1 MEMSVNL
8 ARTLPI
14 IIFLL
19 CHSIAF
25 HSIATAQALG
35 SQSSHTVTILVIGRT
50 GSGKS
55 TLINNILG
63 RDIAPVGHKLSPKT
77 RTVSVYEEE
86 ISGASVTA
94 CDTPGLRDALDKE
107 EDYMDKIKVSCGD
120 PDLVLF
126 CQSMDNARWQ
136 SDDTEAVK
144 IVTDHLGKDIW
155 KNSVLVLTRADKLV
169 DSDMPRNYS
178 KKQINDFKQ
187 KISEFVNMFHDAL
200 SKAGISRAITVPS
213 AVSAKGLRDLPGVQ
227 YWLTELM
234 VTCLSRSSERGRD
247 GLTKMI
253 KDRLKSP
260 ETMSDDEFNK
270 PEHEQPFVV
279 TSSLCE
285 LIKL

>member
-8 ARTLPI
+8 AQTLPI

-35 SQSSHTVTILVIGRT
+35 SQNSHTVTILVIGQT

-63 RDIAPVGHKLSPKT
+63 RNIAPVGDELSPKT
-77 RTVSVYEEE
+77 KTVLVYEEE
-86 ISGASVTA
+86 ISGVSVTA

-107 EDYMDKIKVSCGD
+107 KDYMDKIKVSCGD

-136 SDDTEAVK
+136 NDDIEAVK
-144 IVTDHLGKDIW
+144 SVTDHLGKDIW
-155 KNSVLVLTRADKLV
+155 NNSVLVLTRADKLV

-178 KKQINDFKQ
+178 KKQINDFEKR
-187 KISEFVNMFHDAL
+187 ISKFVKMFHDAL
-200 SKAGISRAITVPS
+200 SKAGISHAITVPS

-227 YWLTELM
+227 DWLTELM

-247 GLTKMI
+247 GLREMI

-270 PEHEQPFVV
+270 PEHEQPFVF
-279 TSSLCE
+279 TSNLCE

>member
-19 CHSIAF
+19 CHSIAL
-25 HSIATAQALG
+25 HQALG

-63 RDIAPVGHKLSPKT
+63 RDIASVGHKLSPKT
-77 RTVSVYEEE
+77 GTVSVYEEE
-86 ISGASVTA
+86 ISGVSVTA

-126 CQSMDNARWQ
+126 CQSMDNVRWQ
-136 SDDTEAVK
+136 SDDIEAVK

-178 KKQINDFKQ
+178 NKKINAFKQ
-187 KISEFVNMFHDAL
+187 RIKEFDKMFHDVL
-200 SKAGISRAITVPS
+200 LKAGVSHDISVPC
-213 AVSAKGLRDLPGVQ
+213 AVSAKGVRDLPGIQ
-227 YWLTELM
+227 YWLTELI
-234 VTCLSRSSERGRD
+234 VACLSRSSERGRD
-247 GLTKMI
+247 GLREMI
-253 KDRLKSP
+253 NNRLKLP
-260 ETMSDDEFNK
+260 ETTSDDDFNK
-270 PEHEQPFVV
+270 PEYEQPFVF
-279 TSSLCE
+279 TSSLCG